1 MISEDKNNK
10 VNFGKSVAAPLYN
23 GTAGPGDE
31 KWCTKIKSKPAWIRP
46 KQIASGTLKMTTTGS
61 LN

>member
-10 VNFGKSVAAPLYN
+10 VNFGKSVAAPIYN

-31 KWCTKIKSKPAWIRP
+31 K
-46 KQIASGTLKMTTTGS
+46 
-61 LN
+61 